1 MRMRNQG
8 DKERPSR
15 KNARNFD
22 TLQEQATGWKSGKV
36 KEPDTRKKMSKSM
49 KLLNEEV
56 RGIRD
61 LRGIRKKAFAPTLKQ
76 TLDIKKE

>member
-49 KLLNEEV
+49 KLLNVEV
-56 RGIRD
+56 PGIRD
-61 LRGIRKKAFAPTLKQ
+61 LRGIRKRAFEPTLKE
-76 TLDIKKE
+76 TLDNKEV

>member
-22 TLQEQATGWKSGKV
+22 TLQEQATGCKSGKV
-36 KEPDTRKKMSKSM
+36 KEPDTRKMSKSM
-49 KLLNEEV
+49 KLLNVEV

-61 LRGIRKKAFAPTLKQ
+61 LRGIRKKAFAPTLKE
-76 TLDIKKE
+76 TLDIKKV